1 MSLTFKITNRLLIIL
16 FIFFSHT
23 SLGISETL
31 FKVKSITSLATE
43 MNRTVN
49 ISSTSEAYRKIQIQS
64 EITSKIKKVLKTKGS
79 LIQRAFAATSGLLAA
94 PDVSSR
100 GGVPRPRVEARVVSP
115 CRPAERLAPP
125 ILPKLLPPRLQTQ
138 NTPPKSRQH

>member
-1 MSLTFKITNRLLIIL
+1 MSLTFKIINRLLTIL

-31 FKVKSITSLATE
+31 FKVKSVPSLATE

-79 LIQRAFAATSGLLAA
+79 LIKENE
-94 PDVSSR
+94 V
-100 GGVPRPRVEARVVSP
+100 
-115 CRPAERLAPP
+115 
-125 ILPKLLPPRLQTQ
+125 IIK
-138 NTPPKSRQH
+138 

>member
-23 SLGISETL
+23 SLGITETL

-79 LIQRAFAATSGLLAA
+79 LIKENEVNYIYA
-94 PDVSSR
+94 
-100 GGVPRPRVEARVVSP
+100 
-115 CRPAERLAPP
+115 
-125 ILPKLLPPRLQTQ
+125 TQ
-138 NTPPKSRQH
+138 NFQWFYFIESTASKDSSPPGWK